1 MVMSSTT
8 VRLYQTHVKTES
20 ALIICRGI
28 LVFVIR
34 VIRLTRPEQSVS
46 VSHSRNLFEKN
57 ENLKKI
63 TVSDI
68 DECAADLH
76 NCPSPAECRNT
87 DGSFECHCPE
97 GFAMENEICIDI
109 NECK

>member
-1 MVMSSTT
+1 MPGYTCICDKG
-8 VRLYQTHVKTES
+8 YQIDETGTKCIGES
-20 ALIICRGI
+20 
-28 LVFVIR
+28 FQKFIR
-34 VIRLTRPEQSVS
+34 
-46 VSHSRNLFEKN
+46 EKR
-57 ENLKKI
+57 KFGKI
-63 TVSDI
+63 TLSDI